1 MNAVYRVVWNA
12 ASGQWVVASE
22 LAKGRKKKSM
32 SRAIVAALTV
42 AVVGVGAGAAS
53 RVQAMDA
60 IGNGAVQGNAANTV
74 IGDSAQG
81 NAACGTLLMPGTACS
96 TVVGN
101 SAKSTG
107 FASVAMGDHAESGQL
122 STAIGSYA
130 KSGTYSQAIGADAQA
145 TGGWATAIG
154 QGARATFRDTTAIG
168 TNARSLAERATAIGS
183 GANANSNDS
192 FAIGWSSNATGAGSM
207 AFGTSVT
214 VAGVNAIAL
223 GLGSTATA
231 DNTVA
236 LGANSVANR
245 VNTISVGAAGTERQ
259 IVNVA
264 AGVED
269 TDAVNVSQLKPVI
282 GAIGGGAAIDPI
294 TGVVTGPT
302 YNVGGNTYNNVGDAL
317 TNVDGRTTV
326 NEGDITN
333 LKSGT
338 VGLVTQADAN
348 AVVNVATASGGT
360 SVNFAGT
367 AGDRQL
373 RGVGAGVV
381 DNDAV
386 NIGQLKPVIDG
397 IGGGATIDPVT
408 GVVTGPT
415 YNIGGNTYN
424 NVGDALTNVDGRTTI
439 NEGDILNLKNGTS
452 GLVTQSDPNAV
463 VNVATTSGGT
473 SVNFAGSAGDRQL
486 KGVGAGVVDNDAVNI
501 SQLKPVID
509 GIGGGATIDPVTG
522 VVTGPT
528 YNIGGNT
535 YNNVGDALTNVDGRT
550 TVNEG
555 DILNLKNGTLGL
567 VTQAD
572 ANAVVNVATATG
584 GTSVNFAGTAGD
596 RQLKGVAEG
605 TAGNDGVNVTQLRR
619 EIAGVSAGDTR
630 YFKADGKNDD
640 TDDAQVIG
648 NNSVAIGAGSV
659 AARDNSVDVGN
670 RQITGVVAGTADTDA
685 VNVSQLKGA
694 GLIGGDGSVLDAVVY
709 DAGSNRGAVTFGGTA
724 GTRLTNV
731 MAGLVAPGSM
741 DAINGS
747 QLWAV
752 QDQVN
757 KLGDR
762 VTNIEIGGGTGPVI
776 PVTPERPI
784 GEGGG
789 RDPHFASSGDATKP
803 AQATG
808 DNAAAVGA
816 GSVADRDN
824 TVSVGSKDNERQVT
838 NVAAGTQETD
848 AANWGQVQDAL
859 RTANGYTDDRFN
871 TLDRRIDKVGRKAN
885 AGVASALA
893 AASMPQAYAP
903 GLNSVGVGVGSYG
916 GQSAIAIGASTISES
931 GRWVFKVNGTSSTNG
946 EKGVGAGA
954 AMVW

>member
-452 GLVTQSDPNAV
+452 GLVTQKEL
-463 VNVATTSGGT
+463 T
-473 SVNFAGSAGDRQL
+473 
-486 KGVGAGVVDNDAVNI
+486 
-501 SQLKPVID
+501 
-509 GIGGGATIDPVTG
+509 GIGSSTDKWIDVPISLDNCPAFFGAFRGAITDNNGVAERSTPNQISYRVDPVTS
-522 VVTGPT
+522 
-528 YNIGGNT
+528 
-535 YNNVGDALTNVDGRT
+535 
-550 TVNEG
+550 
-555 DILNLKNGTLGL
+555 
-567 VTQAD
+567 
-572 ANAVVNVATATG
+572 VVNPA
-584 GTSVNFAGTAGD
+584 
-596 RQLKGVAEG
+596 QGVMALQP
-605 TAGNDGVNVTQLRR
+605 DGVNPTAQGIGIQL
-619 EIAGVSAGDTR
+619 VDAGDNPVSYGNMR
-630 YFKADGKNDD
+630 ASGLALN
-640 TDDAQVIG
+640 QV
-648 NNSVAIGAGSV
+648 
-659 AARDNSVDVGN
+659 
-670 RQITGVVAGTADTDA
+670 
-685 VNVSQLKGA
+685 
-694 GLIGGDGSVLDAVVY
+694 DGSSYTISLKARY
-709 DAGSNRGAVTFGGTA
+709 YQT
-724 GTRLTNV
+724 
-731 MAGLVAPGSM
+731 
-741 DAINGS
+741 
-747 QLWAV
+747 
-752 QDQVN
+752 
-757 KLGDR
+757 
-762 VTNIEIGGGTGPVI
+762 E
-776 PVTPERPI
+776 
-784 GEGGG
+784 
-789 RDPHFASSGDATKP
+789 AT
-803 AQATG
+803 T
-808 DNAAAVGA
+808 
-816 GSVADRDN
+816 
-824 TVSVGSKDNERQVT
+824 
-838 NVAAGTQETD
+838 AAGQ
-848 AANWGQVQDAL
+848 
-859 RTANGYTDDRFN
+859 ANGAATV
-871 TLDRRIDKVGRKAN
+871 TLIYN
-885 AGVASALA
+885 
-893 AASMPQAYAP
+893 
-903 GLNSVGVGVGSYG
+903 
-916 GQSAIAIGASTISES
+916 
-931 GRWVFKVNGTSSTNG
+931 
-946 EKGVGAGA
+946 
-954 AMVW
+954 

>member
-1 MNAVYRVVWNA
+1 
-12 ASGQWVVASE
+12 
-22 LAKGRKKKSM
+22 
-32 SRAIVAALTV
+32 
-42 AVVGVGAGAAS
+42 
-53 RVQAMDA
+53 
-60 IGNGAVQGNAANTV
+60 
-74 IGDSAQG
+74 
-81 NAACGTLLMPGTACS
+81 
-96 TVVGN
+96 
-101 SAKSTG
+101 
-107 FASVAMGDHAESGQL
+107 
-122 STAIGSYA
+122 
-130 KSGTYSQAIGADAQA
+130 
-145 TGGWATAIG
+145 
-154 QGARATFRDTTAIG
+154 
-168 TNARSLAERATAIGS
+168 
-183 GANANSNDS
+183 
-192 FAIGWSSNATGAGSM
+192 
-207 AFGTSVT
+207 
-214 VAGVNAIAL
+214 
-223 GLGSTATA
+223 
-231 DNTVA
+231 
-236 LGANSVANR
+236 
-245 VNTISVGAAGTERQ
+245 
-259 IVNVA
+259 
-264 AGVED
+264 
-269 TDAVNVSQLKPVI
+269 
-282 GAIGGGAAIDPI
+282 
-294 TGVVTGPT
+294 
-302 YNVGGNTYNNVGDAL
+302 
-317 TNVDGRTTV
+317 
-326 NEGDITN
+326 
-333 LKSGT
+333 
-338 VGLVTQADAN
+338 
-348 AVVNVATASGGT
+348 
-360 SVNFAGT
+360 
-367 AGDRQL
+367 
-373 RGVGAGVV
+373 
-381 DNDAV
+381 
-386 NIGQLKPVIDG
+386 
-397 IGGGATIDPVT
+397 
-408 GVVTGPT
+408 VVTGPT